1 LATPRKYR
9 TSGGRI
15 MTCPVCGAKTIVT
28 NTRSKTDSLERRR
41 LCLKCGFK
49 FRTVEVDKDYFE
61 RMVKNNGKS

>member
-1 LATPRKYR
+1 
-9 TSGGRI
+9 

-41 LCLKCGFK
+41 VCLKCGFK

-61 RMVKNNGKS
+61 RITRRKNENENIHTER